1 MGGRKP
7 KRRPFAVGSFNVR
20 GLNSNFRQDAL
31 RRDLKSYRIDLCC
44 LQETKLTGSL
54 DTEKDVYRLIAL
66 APQCRHYGL
75 AFVVSSSLSSQI
87 QKYWSLSDRV
97 AVLTINLPSRAG
109 NGGTKASTLAII
121 NVYAPTSSLVARDAD
136 ELDKFYSDLNSA
148 YNQIKSSAIVLFA
161 GDFNAKVGKKSDARE
176 TCGRHGRG
184 KRNLSGQSLI
194 DFCHASDLF
203 ICNTA
208 FQHNA
213 RHVTTW
219 TGHRRDGASGATV
232 PVYNQIDYV
241 LCKSTQRRL
250 LLDSRSYG
258 GWTLSSDH
266 RLVVA
271 RLDLQRLY
279 GIFGQRKK
287 DDLQAPKF
295 NTFKLAEG
303 QVQEEYAEK
312 LASELLAADQV
323 QGNTGLQER
332 SRRLME
338 VVRSAAGDVLGT
350 VQQKTRRKAPDHE
363 IELLSL
369 EQRSLRIRIGST
381 NNPDTKASLK
391 TKRNRI
397 LHAMQCRE
405 NYARESSGSREV
417 EEWSTDVQTQSAPW
431 IPAPGGPPSR

>member
-54 DTEKDVYRLIAL
+54 DTEKDGYRLIAL

-176 TCGRHGRG
+176 TCCGRHGRG

-203 ICNTA
+203 IC
-208 FQHNA
+208 
-213 RHVTTW
+213 
-219 TGHRRDGASGATV
+219 
-232 PVYNQIDYV
+232 
-241 LCKSTQRRL
+241 K
-250 LLDSRSYG
+250 
-258 GWTLSSDH
+258 
-266 RLVVA
+266 
-271 RLDLQRLY
+271 
-279 GIFGQRKK
+279 
-287 DDLQAPKF
+287 
-295 NTFKLAEG
+295 
-303 QVQEEYAEK
+303 
-312 LASELLAADQV
+312 
-323 QGNTGLQER
+323 
-332 SRRLME
+332 
-338 VVRSAAGDVLGT
+338 
-350 VQQKTRRKAPDHE
+350 
-363 IELLSL
+363 
-369 EQRSLRIRIGST
+369 
-381 NNPDTKASLK
+381 
-391 TKRNRI
+391 
-397 LHAMQCRE
+397 
-405 NYARESSGSREV
+405 
-417 EEWSTDVQTQSAPW
+417 
-431 IPAPGGPPSR
+431 